1 MTIAIVLGIVVVA
14 LVLFSIDTIPIEVS
28 ALAVVC
34 LLALTGVL
42 SPAQAFEGFS
52 NDTVIFIFTL
62 LAMTQGLASTG
73 VVQLVG
79 QRLAFF
85 ARFGHQTF
93 VLAMMVTVATF
104 SSVISNTV
112 TTAAFLPVAIGAA
125 HRAKVPKSKV
135 LLPLA
140 YASMLGG
147 MVFLYGT
154 STNLV
159 MSAALERSGL
169 RAIGVAELA
178 PVGLPVAVI
187 GILVVVLLGPLLLPS
202 REGKGGAEEWTL
214 RDYLTEAVLPEG
226 SRYIGKPLAEITEG
240 LGLRVIGLVRGGRA
254 VSAVPTQLLHGDERL
269 FVEGTREDILRLK
282 DLRGIEIRPDLRLA
296 DEAQEDKDT
305 ALVEATL
312 PPGSPLVGRSLREA
326 LFVER
331 YGLVVLALHRHP
343 SLQRVTKL
351 QLLGR
356 IFGERRMSDLALAV
370 GDVLLLRGPRE
381 KVSELSDGLS
391 LMVLGGHDYQP
402 PRYGKALLAV
412 VLFLGALGAGSL
424 SMVPLSVAGLTGML
438 AMIAT
443 GCVDARSA
451 FRVDWRV
458 VLLIGSMMAL
468 GLAMEVSGAGRFL
481 GQWVA
486 GLGDFGGPRMVLV
499 VLMLLTMLLSA
510 PMSNQA
516 AALVVLPVALNA
528 AAQLGVD
535 ARPFAMGVTLAA
547 SCSFITPLEPSCVL
561 VYGPGHYRFTDFFRL
576 GTPLTALLVV
586 VLTWMVPWVW
596 PFDAKGPAARASV
609 DGGAKADLFQHPRF
623 VLQHPLQPLAH
634 AGVIAPGRSDGEAE
648 EEGLVAVLGLGQ
660 LAVEAGEGRVRE
672 PLGEQ

>member
-1 MTIAIVLGIVVVA
+1 MTIAIVLGVVVVA
-14 LVLFSIDTIPIEVS
+14 LVLFSFDTLPIEVS
-28 ALAVVC
+28 SLVVVC

-42 SPAQAFEGFS
+42 TPVQAFEGFS

-93 VLAMMVTVATF
+93 VMAMMVAVAAF

-125 HRAKVPKSKV
+125 QRAKVPKSKV

-159 MSAALERSGL
+159 MSAAMQRLGMPG
-169 RAIGVAELA
+169 IGVTELA
-178 PVGLPVAVI
+178 PVGLPLAVV
-187 GILVVVLLGPLLLPS
+187 GILGVVLLAPWLLPA
-202 REGKGGAEEWTL
+202 REGRGAMEDWTL
-214 RDYLTEAVLPEG
+214 RDYLTEAVLPPD
-226 SRYIGKPLAEITEG
+226 SRYVGKELGDISEG
-240 LGLRVIGLVRGGRA
+240 LGLRVIGIIRDGEAL
-254 VSAVPTQLLHGDERL
+254 SAVPGYRLHGDERL
-269 FVEGTREDILRLK
+269 LIEGNREAILRVK
-282 DLRGIEIRPDLRLA
+282 DLRGIQIRPDVRLS
-296 DEAQEDKDT
+296 DEELHDKDSI
-305 ALVEATL
+305 LIEASV
-312 PPGSPLVGRSLREA
+312 PPDSPLVGRSLKET

-331 YGLVVLALHRHP
+331 YGLVALALHRKP
-343 SLQRVTKL
+343 AIQRVTKL

-356 IFGERRMSDLALAV
+356 TFGERSLSMLPLSV
-370 GDVLLLRGPRE
+370 GDVLLLRGARDR
-381 KVSELSDGLS
+381 VDELARGGNLTVLS
-391 LMVLGGHDYQP
+391 GHEYQP

-412 VLFLGALGAGSL
+412 VLFLGALAAGSL
-424 SMVPLSVAGLTGML
+424 DVVPLSVAGLTGML
-438 AMIAT
+438 LMIAT
-443 GCVDARSA
+443 GCVDPRTA

-468 GLAMEVSGAGRFL
+468 GLAMEVSGAGAFVGDRVAAL
-481 GQWVA
+481 GA
-486 GLGDFGGPRMVLV
+486 LGGPRMVMV
-499 VLMLLTMLLSA
+499 VLMVLTIVLSA

-516 AALVVLPVALNA
+516 AALVVLPVAINA
-528 AAQLGVD
+528 AQQLGVD
-535 ARPFAMGVTLAA
+535 ARPFAMAVTLAA

-576 GTPLTALLVV
+576 GTPLTAVLVV
-586 VLTWMVPWVW
+586 LLTVAVPWAW
-596 PFDAKGPAARASV
+596 PLEKGASPAPV
-609 DGGAKADLFQHPRF
+609 
-623 VLQHPLQPLAH
+623 AH
-634 AGVIAPGRSDGEAE
+634 RPA
-648 EEGLVAVLGLGQ
+648 EGLRAPTG
-660 LAVEAGEGRVRE
+660 
-672 PLGEQ
+672 P

>member
-1 MTIAIVLGIVVVA
+1 MTIAIVLAVVLIA
-14 LVLFSIDTIPIEVS
+14 LVLFTIDSIPIEVS
-28 ALAVVC
+28 SLVVVC

-42 SPAQAFEGFS
+42 TPRQAFEGFS

-93 VLAMMVTVATF
+93 VMAMMVVVAVF

-125 HRAKVPKSKV
+125 NRAKVPKSKV

-159 MSAALERSGL
+159 MSAALERMGMKP
-169 RAIGVAELA
+169 IGVAELA

-187 GILVVVLLGPLLLPS
+187 GILVVVVLGPLLLPS
-202 REGKGGAEEWTL
+202 RVGKGSADEWTL
-214 RDYLTEAVLPEG
+214 RDYLTEAVLPTG
-226 SRYIGKPLAEITEG
+226 SRYLGKPLAEITEG
-240 LGLRVIGLVRGGRA
+240 LGLRVIGLLRDGKA
-254 VSAVPTQLLHGDERL
+254 TSATPTQVLSGDERL
-269 FVEGTREDILRLK
+269 LVEGSREDILRVK

-296 DEAQEDKDT
+296 GEALEDQDT
-305 ALVEATL
+305 ALVEAAV
-312 PPGSPLVGRSLREA
+312 PPGSPLVGRGLKEA

-331 YGLVVLALHRHP
+331 YGLVALALHRHP

-356 IFGERRMSDLALAV
+356 TFGERRLSLLPLAV

-381 KVSELSDGLS
+381 KVAELSDGLS
-391 LMVLGGHDYQP
+391 LTVLSGHDYQP

-412 VLFLGALGAGSL
+412 VLFLCALVAGSL
-424 SMVPLSVAGLTGML
+424 DLVPLSVAGLTGML

-443 GCVDARSA
+443 GCVDARKA

-468 GLAMEVSGAGRFL
+468 GLAMEVSGAGKFL
-481 GQWVA
+481 GQRVA
-486 GLGDFGGPRMVLV
+486 ELGDFGGPRTVLV
-499 VLMLLTMLLSA
+499 ALMLLTIVLSA

-516 AALVVLPVALNA
+516 AALVVLPVAVNA

-535 ARPFAMGVTLAA
+535 VRPFAIGVTLAA
-547 SCSFITPLEPSCVL
+547 SCSFITPLEPSCVM

-576 GTPLTALLVV
+576 GTPLTGLLVV
-586 VLTWMVPWVW
+586 VLAVAVPWVW
-596 PFDAKGPAARASV
+596 PF
-609 DGGAKADLFQHPRF
+609 
-623 VLQHPLQPLAH
+623 
-634 AGVIAPGRSDGEAE
+634 
-648 EEGLVAVLGLGQ
+648 
-660 LAVEAGEGRVRE
+660 
-672 PLGEQ
+672 

>member
-28 ALAVVC
+28 SLVVVC

-42 SPAQAFEGFS
+42 TPSQAFEGFS

-93 VLAMMVTVATF
+93 VLAMMVAVAAF
-104 SSVISNTV
+104 SSIISNTV

-125 HRAKVPKSKV
+125 QRAKVPKSKV

-147 MVFLYGT
+147 TIFLYGT

-159 MSAALERSGL
+159 VSAALQRMEMPG
-169 RAIGVAELA
+169 IGVAELA
-178 PVGLPVAVI
+178 PVGFPLAVI
-187 GILVVVLLGPLLLPS
+187 GILVVVLLAPLLLPA
-202 REGKGGAEEWTL
+202 REGQGAMEDWTL
-214 RDYLTEAVLPEG
+214 RDYITEAMLPPD
-226 SRYIGKPLAEITEG
+226 SRYVGKELADITEG
-240 LGLRVIGLVRGGRA
+240 LGLRVIGIIRDGQTLP
-254 VSAVPTQLLHGDERL
+254 AVPTYRLHGDERL
-269 FVEGTREDILRLK
+269 IIEGNREDILRVK
-282 DLRGIEIRPDLRLA
+282 DLRGIEIRPDVKLSDVELSDRDTILI
-296 DEAQEDKDT
+296 EASVPQ
-305 ALVEATL
+305 
-312 PPGSPLVGRSLREA
+312 GSTLVGRSLKET
-326 LFVER
+326 LFLER
-331 YGLVVLALHRHP
+331 YGLVALALHRAP
-343 SLQRVTKL
+343 AIQRVTKL

-356 IFGERRMSDLALAV
+356 IFGERSLSLLPLSV

-381 KVSELSDGLS
+381 KVPELARGTNLV
-391 LMVLGGHDYQP
+391 VLGGREYQP

-412 VLFLGALGAGSL
+412 VLFLGALGAGTL
-424 SMVPLSVAGLTGML
+424 ELVPLAVAGLTGML

-443 GCVDARSA
+443 GCVDARIA

-468 GLAMEVSGAGRFL
+468 GLAMEESGAGRFI
-481 GQWVA
+481 GNAVA
-486 GLGDFGGPRMVLV
+486 GLGAYGGPRMVLALLM
-499 VLMLLTMLLSA
+499 VLTIMLSA

-528 AAQLGVD
+528 AQQLGVD
-535 ARPFAMGVTLAA
+535 PRAFAMGVTLAA

-576 GTPLTALLVV
+576 GTPLTAMLVAALVV
-586 VLTWMVPWVW
+586 AVPWVW
-596 PFDAKGPAARASV
+596 PFQSKGPEAPARGTPVSTVAPVGAA
-609 DGGAKADLFQHPRF
+609 GP
-623 VLQHPLQPLAH
+623 
-634 AGVIAPGRSDGEAE
+634 
-648 EEGLVAVLGLGQ
+648 
-660 LAVEAGEGRVRE
+660 
-672 PLGEQ
+672 

>member
-1 MTIAIVLGIVVVA
+1 MTIAIVLGVVVVA
-14 LVLFSIDTIPIEVS
+14 LVLFSFDTLPIEVS
-28 ALAVVC
+28 SLVVVC

-42 SPAQAFEGFS
+42 TPVQAFEGFS

-93 VLAMMVTVATF
+93 VMAMMVAVAAF

-125 HRAKVPKSKV
+125 QRAKVPKSKV

-159 MSAALERSGL
+159 MSAAMQRLGMQG
-169 RAIGVAELA
+169 IGVTELA
-178 PVGLPVAVI
+178 PVGLPLAIV
-187 GILVVVLLGPLLLPS
+187 GILGVVLLAPWLLPA
-202 REGKGGAEEWTL
+202 REGRGAMEDWTL
-214 RDYLTEAVLPEG
+214 RDYLTEAVLPPD
-226 SRYIGKPLAEITEG
+226 SRYVGKELGDISEG
-240 LGLRVIGLVRGGRA
+240 LGLRVIGIIRDGEAL
-254 VSAVPTQLLHGDERL
+254 SAVPGYRLHGDERL
-269 FVEGTREDILRLK
+269 LIEGNREAILRVK
-282 DLRGIEIRPDLRLA
+282 DLRGIQIRPDVRLS
-296 DEAQEDKDT
+296 DEELHDKDSI
-305 ALVEATL
+305 LIEASV
-312 PPGSPLVGRSLREA
+312 PPDSPLVGRSLKET

-331 YGLVVLALHRHP
+331 YGLVALALHRKP
-343 SLQRVTKL
+343 AIQRVTKL

-356 IFGERRMSDLALAV
+356 TFGERSLSMLPLSV
-370 GDVLLLRGPRE
+370 GDVLLLRGARDR
-381 KVSELSDGLS
+381 VDELARGGNLTVLS
-391 LMVLGGHDYQP
+391 GHEYQP

-412 VLFLGALGAGSL
+412 VLFLGALAAGSL
-424 SMVPLSVAGLTGML
+424 NAVPLSVAGLTGML
-438 AMIAT
+438 LMIAT
-443 GCVDARSA
+443 GCVDPRTA

-468 GLAMEVSGAGRFL
+468 GLAMEVSGAGAFVGERVAAL
-481 GQWVA
+481 GA
-486 GLGDFGGPRMVLV
+486 LGGPRMVM
-499 VLMLLTMLLSA
+499 VLLMVLTIVLSA

-516 AALVVLPVALNA
+516 AALVVLPVAINA
-528 AAQLGVD
+528 AQQLGVD
-535 ARPFAMGVTLAA
+535 ARPFAMAVTLAA

-576 GTPLTALLVV
+576 GTPLTAVLVV
-586 VLTWMVPWVW
+586 LLTVAVPWAW
-596 PFDAKGPAARASV
+596 PLEKGASPAPVAHHPAVGQRAPT
-609 DGGAKADLFQHPRF
+609 GP
-623 VLQHPLQPLAH
+623 
-634 AGVIAPGRSDGEAE
+634 
-648 EEGLVAVLGLGQ
+648 
-660 LAVEAGEGRVRE
+660 
-672 PLGEQ
+672 

>member
-28 ALAVVC
+28 SLGVVC

-42 SPAQAFEGFS
+42 TPAQAFEGFS

-79 QRLAFF
+79 QRLAYF

-93 VLAMMVTVATF
+93 VLAMMVTVAAF
-104 SSVISNTV
+104 SSIISNTV
-112 TTAAFLPVAIGAA
+112 TTAAFLPVACGAA

-147 MVFLYGT
+147 MIFLYGT

-159 MSAALERSGL
+159 VSAALQRMGL
-169 RAIGVAELA
+169 QGIGVAELA
-178 PVGLPVAVI
+178 PLGLPLAII
-187 GILVVVLLGPLLLPS
+187 GILVVVLLAPLLLPA
-202 REGKGGAEEWTL
+202 REGQGGPESWTL
-214 RDYLTEAVLPEG
+214 RDYITEAVLSPD
-226 SRYIGKPLAEITEG
+226 SRYVGKELGDITEG
-240 LGLRVIGLVRGGRA
+240 LGLRVIGIRRDGQTL
-254 VSAVPTQLLHGDERL
+254 SAVPTYRLQGDERL
-269 FVEGTREDILRLK
+269 IVEGSRSDIMRVK
-282 DLRGIEIRPDLRLA
+282 DLKGIEIRPDVKLSDDALA
-296 DEAQEDKDT
+296 AKDT
-305 ALVEATL
+305 VLVEASV
-312 PPGSPLVGRSLREA
+312 PQGSTLVGRSLKET
-326 LFVER
+326 LFLER
-331 YGLVVLALHRHP
+331 YGMVALALHRKP
-343 SLQRVTKL
+343 AIQRVTKL

-356 IFGERRMSDLALAV
+356 IFGERSLSLLPLSV

-381 KVSELSDGLS
+381 KVSELAQGTNLV
-391 LMVLGGHDYQP
+391 VLGGHDYQP

-412 VLFLGALGAGSL
+412 ALFLGALGVGTL
-424 SMVPLSVAGLTGML
+424 GWVPLSVAGLTGML

-443 GCVDARSA
+443 GCVDARLA

-468 GLAMEVSGAGRFL
+468 GLAMEESGAGEFI
-481 GQWVA
+481 GDAVA
-486 GLGDFGGPRMVLV
+486 GLGAYGGPRTVMALLMVL
-499 VLMLLTMLLSA
+499 TIILSA

-528 AAQLGVD
+528 AQQLGVD
-535 ARPFAMGVTLAA
+535 PRPFAMGVTLAA

-576 GTPLTALLVV
+576 GTPLTAVLVAGLVV
-586 VLTWMVPWVW
+586 AVPWVW
-596 PFDAKGPAARASV
+596 PFQAKGPDAPAR
-609 DGGAKADLFQHPRF
+609 GAPVSAVAP
-623 VLQHPLQPLAH
+623 VSP
-634 AGVIAPGRSDGEAE
+634 APG
-648 EEGLVAVLGLGQ
+648 
-660 LAVEAGEGRVRE
+660 
-672 PLGEQ
+672 P